1 MDIQLLTNE
10 IFIEVMKHQREQV
23 KHFRNI
29 TIAVL
34 IAMILQTTIVVGGVL
49 YFFSAYAVEVTDE
62 VITTTQTIEGDNT
75 SINNVDGNN
84 NTITNTNTI
93 PVGGN

>member
-10 IFIEVMKHQREQV
+10 TFIEVMKHQREQV

-34 IAMILQTTIVVGGVL
+34 IAMILQTTIVIGGVL

-62 VITTTQTIEGDNT
+62 VITQTVEGDNT
-75 SINNVDGNN
+75 SINNVEGNS
-84 NTITNTNTI
+84 NTITNTNTM